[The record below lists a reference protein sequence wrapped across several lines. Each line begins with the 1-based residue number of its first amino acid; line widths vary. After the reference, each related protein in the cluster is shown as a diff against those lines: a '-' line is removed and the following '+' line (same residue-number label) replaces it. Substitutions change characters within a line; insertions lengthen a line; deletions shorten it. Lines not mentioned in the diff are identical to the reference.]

1 MFQFRCLCC
10 LFTVLEQ
17 EAYFGLFFFRII
29 FTLSCSVEVLP
40 FDPDLVHEA
49 LQEDFEEIYDDED
62 DSNGW

>member
-1 MFQFRCLCC
+1 M
-10 LFTVLEQ
+10 VVKQ
-17 EAYFGLFFFRII
+17 EVYFVLFFLRIK

-49 LQEDFEEIYDDED
+49 LQEDFDEIYDDED